1 MNRKI
6 YFTAAIL
13 LATSMFL
20 AACGGLPGAASQSE
34 PTPLPPS
41 IASTSVIVQGNL
53 VPRET
58 VDLAFAASGQ
68 LDEVLAEKGEQVKK
82 GDVIA
87 RLGDR
92 EQYESKVAAAELEL
106 LSAKE
111 ELNNA
116 EEALNKLN
124 DDLPDNQTKAL
135 QTLTDA
141 REQVRSAQRKL
152 DGWTSQ
158 AKQLDIDAAEA
169 SMILARDR
177 LDKARDDY
185 KPYEKKNEDNL
196 IRAALLAKLAERQK
210 EYDDAVRKYNNLSGI
225 IGNDFDVAQARSEL
239 EIAQSRLKIAQED
252 YDTLSKGPDPF
263 DVTQAQSRIDVANG
277 RITSAEAGVAA
288 AKAALENLDLV
299 ATIDG
304 TVTDNDLVVG
314 QQISAG
320 TPVVTLADFSQWYV
334 DTDDLTEIDVV
345 NIQPGQNATLK
356 FDAIP
361 DLTLNAVVERI
372 NERFEEKR
380 GDITYTTRLRLEDVD
395 QRLRWGMTA
404 EVDFEE

>member
-68 LDEVLAEKGEQVKK
+68 LDEVLAEKGERVKK